1 MDMSKNI
8 PIDLEIDE
16 DQIRI
21 AEEGDQVPE
30 MQTNPNASGSCSQFQ
45 DSYSP
50 SASTTSK
57 RAKTTSNMWDHFNI
71 E

>member
-8 PIDLEIDE
+8 PIDLEMDD

-21 AEEGDQVPE
+21 AKEGDQVSE

-45 DSYSP
+45 DS
-50 SASTTSK
+50 
-57 RAKTTSNMWDHFNI
+57 
-71 E
+71 